1 MKLTNIIKN
10 ALAASVL
17 TVATFSANANL
28 IGSSVL
34 DIENFSIVANDG
46 DLILLSSQ
54 WTATNSANYLGNVV
68 SDTDTNNTLGSVLM
82 DLAYQCS
89 GPDCAPSP
97 IAENDYSHNLLS
109 LGDDLDFV
117 HSDSNVSFD
126 FPTLSTNAQSRAD
139 VSLSS
144 TNSDTLSR
152 ADTTITNT
160 VNGNLVFQAQTG
172 TSVDISYDFE
182 SEFVAMISPDWATNL
197 HNAFVETS
205 YSLSV
210 SVTNLGTGVST
221 VISDLA
227 TALTLSTD
235 GTFNFDFE
243 NTGTK
248 SANVELDAG
257 LYQIGISHSTYVS
270 AKHVSEPT
278 TLAIFGLGLLGLAG
292 ASRRRKS

>member
-1 MKLTNIIKN
+1 M
-10 ALAASVL
+10 AV
-17 TVATFSANANL
+17 
-28 IGSSVL
+28 
-34 DIENFSIVANDG
+34 
-46 DLILLSSQ
+46 
-54 WTATNSANYLGNVV
+54 
-68 SDTDTNNTLGSVLM
+68 TDTNNTLGSVLM

-89 GPDCAPSP
+89 GPDCSPSS
-97 IAENDYSHNLLS
+97 IAENDYTHNLLS
-109 LGDDLDFV
+109 LGNDLDFV

-139 VSLSS
+139 ISLSS
-144 TNSDTLSR
+144 TNSNTLSR

-160 VNGNLVFQAQTG
+160 VNGNLVFQAASA
-172 TSVDISYDFE
+172 TSVDIGYDFA
-182 SEFVAMISPDWATNL
+182 SEFVAMVSADWATNL

-210 SVTNLGTGVST
+210 SVTNLNTGVST

-243 NTGTK
+243 NAGSK

-292 ASRRRKS
+292 ASRRRQF

>member
-1 MKLTNIIKN
+1 MKLSNIIKS
-10 ALAASVL
+10 AMTASVL

-34 DIENFSIVANDG
+34 DIENFSIVANEG
-46 DLILLSSQ
+46 TLNLISSQ
-54 WTATNSANYLGNVV
+54 WTATNSANYLGNIASV
-68 SDTDTNNTLGSVLM
+68 TDTNNTLGSVLM

-89 GPDCAPSP
+89 GLDCAPSP
-97 IAENDYSHNLLS
+97 ITENDYSHNLLS
-109 LGDDLDFV
+109 IGDDLDFV

-139 VSLSS
+139 ISLSS

-160 VNGNLVFQAQTG
+160 VNGNLVFQAISG
-172 TSVDISYDFE
+172 TSVDISYDFV
-182 SEFVAMISPDWATNL
+182 SEFVAMVSPDWSTNL

-210 SVTNLGTGVST
+210 SVTNLSTGVSS
-221 VISDLA
+221 VISDLS

-243 NTGTK
+243 NSGNK
-248 SANVELDAG
+248 SSNVELDAG
-257 LYQIGISHSTYVS
+257 IYQIGISHSTYVS